1 MKLRPRL
8 RAYLLHPERPVPAA
22 SLCLERLILC
32 PVPRSFAAYF
42 FLRMATSSRKKSAV
56 PALVI
61 NPEPTVTP
69 EPEPAPAPRKVAK
82 ARKAAAPK
90 PNAPAPAAPDASRT
104 GATATDN
111 RPTAEAGSPTE
122 APADRLNQIFE
133 GLKQKSTAKQAI
145 YRNTQAAFD
154 CLRLVSQE
162 LVVELSRKL
171 TPLDSSVVIEYRS
184 INDMEFHIRFSGD
197 LLVFVMHSNIVTFP
211 DDYGPM
217 SSKYVEVDFRRRF
230 FGHIMAYNFMADSIK
245 YQRLND
251 PGYLVGRLLV
261 NIDNHYFLEGV
272 QQLELPDNDMSDNR
286 ITPETMR
293 LFVESAMIAAV
304 NNDLI
309 APPLPEIQ
317 KISVKQK
324 LENQQVSRGSKVGF
338 SFSNEQ
344 VF

>member
-1 MKLRPRL
+1 MAKSSSKKEV
-8 RAYLLHPERPVPAA
+8 APE
-22 SLCLERLILC
+22 
-32 PVPRSFAAYF
+32 SFAPSE
-42 FLRMATSSRKKSAV
+42 TTAV
-56 PALVI
+56 P
-61 NPEPTVTP
+61 NQQ
-69 EPEPAPAPRKVAK
+69 
-82 ARKAAAPK
+82 
-90 PNAPAPAAPDASRT
+90 PAPAAPAKKKAAKPRKQAAPKT
-104 GATATDN
+104 EAATPAAPETGHRGATATN
-111 RPTAEAGSPTE
+111 NEPTAEAGSPVA
-122 APADRLNQIFE
+122 APADRLDQIFE
-133 GLKQKSTAKQAI
+133 GLKQKSVAKQAI

-171 TPLDSSVVIEYRS
+171 TPLDSSVIIEYRPV
-184 INDMEFHIRFSGD
+184 NDMEFHIKFSGD

-217 SSKYVEVDFRRRF
+217 PSKYVEADFRRRF

-261 NIDNHYFLEGV
+261 NIENHYFLEGV
-272 QQLELPDNDMSDNR
+272 QQLELPDNDMSDNIISR
-286 ITPETMR
+286 ETMR

-304 NNDLI
+304 NNDLV
-309 APPLPEIQ
+309 APLLPEIQ

-338 SFSNEQ
+338 SFSAQQ
-344 VF
+344 VGF

>member
-1 MKLRPRL
+1 MAKSSSKKG
-8 RAYLLHPERPVPAA
+8 AEPE
-22 SLCLERLILC
+22 
-32 PVPRSFAAYF
+32 SFAPSETA
-42 FLRMATSSRKKSAV
+42 AV
-56 PALVI
+56 PQQ
-61 NPEPTVTP
+61 
-69 EPEPAPAPRKVAK
+69 EPAPTAPVKKKTTKPRKE
-82 ARKAAAPK
+82 AAPK
-90 PNAPAPAAPDASRT
+90 TAAVPPTAPDTGHR
-104 GATATDN
+104 GATATN
-111 RPTAEAGSPTE
+111 NEPTAEAGSPVA
-122 APADRLNQIFE
+122 APADRLDQIFE
-133 GLKQKSTAKQAI
+133 GLKQKSVAKQAI

-184 INDMEFHIRFSGD
+184 INDMEFHIKFSGD
-197 LLVFVMHSNIVTFP
+197 LLVFVMHSNVVTFP

-217 SSKYVEVDFRRRF
+217 PSKYVEADFRRRF

-261 NIDNHYFLEGV
+261 NIENHYFLEGV
-272 QQLELPDNDMSDNR
+272 QQLELPDNDMSDNP
-286 ITPETMR
+286 ITPEAMR

-309 APPLPEIQ
+309 APLLPEIQ

-324 LENQQVSRGSKVGF
+324 VENQQVSRGSKVGF
-338 SFSNEQ
+338 SFSHQQPYEA
-344 VF
+344 

>member
-1 MKLRPRL
+1 MAKSSTKKTAAPALYTPESPMLPTEMPPAVPPRKKPARPARPSKL
-8 RAYLLHPERPVPAA
+8 AV
-22 SLCLERLILC
+22 
-32 PVPRSFAAYF
+32 
-42 FLRMATSSRKKSAV
+42 ATSS
-56 PALVI
+56 
-61 NPEPTVTP
+61 N
-69 EPEPAPAPRKVAK
+69 
-82 ARKAAAPK
+82 
-90 PNAPAPAAPDASRT
+90 PAPAAASEPAHS
-104 GATATDN
+104 GATATNN
-111 RPTAEAGSPTE
+111 RPTSEAGSPTE

-145 YRNTQAAFD
+145 YRNTLAAFD
-154 CLRLVSQE
+154 CLRIVSQE
-162 LVVELSRKL
+162 LVLELTHKL

-217 SSKYVEVDFRRRF
+217 PSKYVETDFRRRF

-261 NIDNHYFLEGV
+261 NIENHYYLEGV
-272 QQLELPDNDMSDNR
+272 QQLELPDNDMSDNL
-286 ITPETMR
+286 ICPETMR

-338 SFSNEQ
+338 SFSAQQPQ

>member
-1 MKLRPRL
+1 MAKSPSKKGADPGLFTTTET
-8 RAYLLHPERPVPAA
+8 AGAPAG
-22 SLCLERLILC
+22 
-32 PVPRSFAAYF
+32 
-42 FLRMATSSRKKSAV
+42 
-56 PALVI
+56 PAQ
-61 NPEPTVTP
+61 PEPP
-69 EPEPAPAPRKVAK
+69 LAPKKK
-82 ARKAAAPK
+82 ARGRVKTAKAAADAAADAV
-90 PNAPAPAAPDASRT
+90 APATPAEASAAHS

-122 APADRLNQIFE
+122 APADRLNQIFD

-171 TPLDSSVVIEYRS
+171 TPLDSSVVIEYRP
-184 INDMEFHIRFSGD
+184 INGMEFHIRFSGD

-217 SSKYVEVDFRRRF
+217 PSKYVEEDFRRRF

-261 NIDNHYFLEGV
+261 NINSHYFLEGV
-272 QQLELPDNDMSDNR
+272 QQLELPDNDMSDNPV
-286 ITPETMR
+286 TSESMR

-338 SFSNEQ
+338 SFSSEQ
-344 VF
+344 AL

>member
-1 MKLRPRL
+1 MAQSPSKKKADSARSI
-8 RAYLLHPERPVPAA
+8 AAPVPAPLPVELPPLLPPA
-22 SLCLERLILC
+22 KKMARPAKPRAAAKAKPAADTVQAV
-32 PVPRSFAAYF
+32 PVPSHR
-42 FLRMATSSRKKSAV
+42 
-56 PALVI
+56 
-61 NPEPTVTP
+61 
-69 EPEPAPAPRKVAK
+69 
-82 ARKAAAPK
+82 
-90 PNAPAPAAPDASRT
+90 
-104 GATATDN
+104 GATATNDQ
-111 RPTAEAGSPTE
+111 PTAEAGSPTK
-122 APADRLNQIFE
+122 APADRLDQIFE

-145 YRNTQAAFD
+145 YRNTLAAFD

-162 LVVELSRKL
+162 LVVELTRKL

-217 SSKYVEVDFRRRF
+217 PSKYVEADFRRRF

-261 NIDNHYFLEGV
+261 NIDEHYFLEGV
-272 QQLELPDNDMSDNR
+272 QQLELPDNDMSDNL
-286 ITPETMR
+286 ISPASMR

-324 LENQQVSRGSKVGF
+324 IENQQVSRGSKVGF
-338 SFSNEQ
+338 SFSAEQ
-344 VF
+344 MF

>member
-1 MKLRPRL
+1 
-8 RAYLLHPERPVPAA
+8 
-22 SLCLERLILC
+22 
-32 PVPRSFAAYF
+32 
-42 FLRMATSSRKKSAV
+42 MAKSSPKKSTASG
-56 PALVI
+56 LLI
-61 NPEPTVTP
+61 NPAPVATP
-69 EPEPAPAPRKVAK
+69 EPKPASARRKPAK
-82 ARKAAAPK
+82 AAKSSKAAAEN
-90 PNAPAPAAPDASRT
+90 PNAPVPVVSETGHT
-104 GATATDN
+104 GATATNN

-162 LVVELSRKL
+162 LVLELSHKL

-217 SSKYVEVDFRRRF
+217 PSKYVEADFRRRF

-261 NIDNHYFLEGV
+261 NINNHYFLEGV
-272 QQLELPDNDMSDNR
+272 QQLELPDNDMSDNPV
-286 ITPETMR
+286 TPESMR

-338 SFSNEQ
+338 SFSAEQ
-344 VF
+344 MF

>member
-1 MKLRPRL
+1 MAKSPSKKK
-8 RAYLLHPERPVPAA
+8 PVPEQLA
-22 SLCLERLILC
+22 SAPVAPQLPAELPP
-32 PVPRSFAAYF
+32 PVPP
-42 FLRMATSSRKKSAV
+42 RKK
-56 PALVI
+56 PAR
-61 NPEPTVTP
+61 PAKS
-69 EPEPAPAPRKVAK
+69 EPETAK
-82 ARKAAAPK
+82 ARPK
-90 PNAPAPAAPDASRT
+90 TREAPAAPVPGALPAPAHL
-104 GATATDN
+104 GATATNN
-111 RPTAEAGSPTE
+111 RPTAAAGFPT
-122 APADRLNQIFE
+122 APPADRLNQIFE

-145 YRNTQAAFD
+145 YRNTLAAFD
-154 CLRLVSQE
+154 CLRIVSQE
-162 LVVELSRKL
+162 LVLELTHKL

-197 LLVFVMHSNIVTFP
+197 LLVFIMHSNIVTFP

-217 SSKYVEVDFRRRF
+217 PSKYVEEDFRRRF

-261 NIDNHYFLEGV
+261 NIENHYYLEGV
-272 QQLELPDNDMSDNR
+272 QQLELPDNDMSDNI
-286 ITPETMR
+286 ITPETMK

-338 SFSNEQ
+338 SFSAEQ
-344 VF
+344 SQAF

>member
-1 MKLRPRL
+1 M
-8 RAYLLHPERPVPAA
+8 PALA
-22 SLCLERLILC
+22 TRFRVVITGGVI
-32 PVPRSFAAYF
+32 PP
-42 FLRMATSSRKKSAV
+42 LRMPKS
-56 PALVI
+56 
-61 NPEPTVTP
+61 PTPNKVET
-69 EPEPAPAPRKVAK
+69 ELLTQTEAPATPASPQPSPTSAPKKKTSKTVKVASVL
-82 ARKAAAPK
+82 ATP
-90 PNAPAPAAPDASRT
+90 PGSSS
-104 GATATDN
+104 GATTTDD
-111 RPTAEAGSPTE
+111 RPTAEAGSPIE
-122 APADRLNQIFE
+122 APADRLDEIFD
-133 GLKQKSTAKQAI
+133 GLKQKSAAKQAI
-145 YRNTQAAFD
+145 FRNTQAAFD

-162 LVVELSRKL
+162 LVVELTRRL
-171 TPLDSSVVIEYRS
+171 TPLDSSVMIEYRS
-184 INDMEFHIRFSGD
+184 INDMEYHIRFSGD
-197 LLVFVMHSNIVTFP
+197 LLVFIMHSNIVTFA

-217 SSKYVEVDFRRRF
+217 PSKYVEADFRRRF

-272 QQLELPDNDMSDNR
+272 QQLELPENDMADNP
-286 ITPETMR
+286 ITPKARR

-344 VF
+344 LM

>member
-1 MKLRPRL
+1 MAKSSSKKS
-8 RAYLLHPERPVPAA
+8 AAPELFTTTETAGSPPTSANPEPVPA
-22 SLCLERLILC
+22 
-32 PVPRSFAAYF
+32 PKKAAK
-42 FLRMATSSRKKSAV
+42 SR
-56 PALVI
+56 
-61 NPEPTVTP
+61 
-69 EPEPAPAPRKVAK
+69 RKVAK
-82 ARKAAAPK
+82 PGAAEAAP
-90 PNAPAPAAPDASRT
+90 ATPADALSAHS

-217 SSKYVEVDFRRRF
+217 PSKYVEEDFRRRF

-261 NIDNHYFLEGV
+261 NINSHYFLEGV
-272 QQLELPDNDMSDNR
+272 QQLELPDNDMSDNL
-286 ITPETMR
+286 ITPEMMK

-338 SFSNEQ
+338 SFSAQ
-344 VF
+344 QTL

>member
-1 MKLRPRL
+1 M
-8 RAYLLHPERPVPAA
+8 
-22 SLCLERLILC
+22 
-32 PVPRSFAAYF
+32 
-42 FLRMATSSRKKSAV
+42 
-56 PALVI
+56 
-61 NPEPTVTP
+61 
-69 EPEPAPAPRKVAK
+69 
-82 ARKAAAPK
+82 
-90 PNAPAPAAPDASRT
+90 
-104 GATATDN
+104 
-111 RPTAEAGSPTE
+111 
-122 APADRLNQIFE
+122 
-133 GLKQKSTAKQAI
+133 
-145 YRNTQAAFD
+145 AAFD

-162 LVVELSRKL
+162 LVVELTRKL
-171 TPLDSSVVIEYRS
+171 TPLDSSVVIDYRS

-197 LLVFVMHSNIVTFP
+197 LLIFVMHSNVVTFP

-217 SSKYVEVDFRRRF
+217 PSAYVAKDFRRRF

-272 QQLELPDNDMSDNR
+272 QQLELPDNDMSDNPV
-286 ITPETMR
+286 TPDAMR

-309 APPLPEIQ
+309 APGLPEIQ

-338 SFSNEQ
+338 SFSNQQSFE
-344 VF
+344 

>member
-1 MKLRPRL
+1 MAKSPIKKI
-8 RAYLLHPERPVPAA
+8 AAPELFTPELP
-22 SLCLERLILC
+22 
-32 PVPRSFAAYF
+32 P
-42 FLRMATSSRKKSAV
+42 AV
-56 PALVI
+56 PADLPPAV
-61 NPEPTVTP
+61 PARQKPVRSRKPVAPASDPGATP
-69 EPEPAPAPRKVAK
+69 EPAH
-82 ARKAAAPK
+82 
-90 PNAPAPAAPDASRT
+90 S

-111 RPTAEAGSPTE
+111 CPTAEAGSPTE

-171 TPLDSSVVIEYRS
+171 TPLDSSVAIEYHS

-197 LLVFVMHSNIVTFP
+197 LLVFVMHSNVVTFP

-217 SSKYVEVDFRRRF
+217 PSKYVEMDFRRRF

-251 PGYLVGRLLV
+251 PGYLVGRLFV
-261 NIDNHYFLEGV
+261 NINNHYFLEGV
-272 QQLELPDNDMSDNR
+272 QQLELPENDMSDNL
-286 ITPETMR
+286 ITPDTMK

-338 SFSNEQ
+338 SFSAQ
-344 VF
+344 QPQLF

>member
-1 MKLRPRL
+1 
-8 RAYLLHPERPVPAA
+8 
-22 SLCLERLILC
+22 
-32 PVPRSFAAYF
+32 
-42 FLRMATSSRKKSAV
+42 MAKSSRKT
-56 PALVI
+56 PAPELFA
-61 NPEPTVTP
+61 PTEPT
-69 EPEPAPAPRKVAK
+69 EPT
-82 ARKAAAPK
+82 
-90 PNAPAPAAPDASRT
+90 APAPAAVPIAEPAAPPARKKAAKVKASKPASEAPAAAAEPAGAEPSPS

-111 RPTAEAGSPTE
+111 LPTAEAGSPIA
-122 APADRLNQIFE
+122 APADRLAQIFD
-133 GLKQKSTAKQAI
+133 GLKQKSSAKQAI
-145 YRNTQAAFD
+145 FRNTQAAFD
-154 CLRLVSQE
+154 CLRQVSQE

-184 INDMEFHIRFSGD
+184 INDMEFHIKFSGD
-197 LLVFVMHSNIVTFP
+197 LLVFVMHSNVVTFA

-217 SSKYVEVDFRRRF
+217 PSAYVAQDFLRRF

-261 NIDNHYFLEGV
+261 NINSHYYLEGV
-272 QQLELPDNDMSDNR
+272 QQLELPNNDMSDNQ
-286 ITPETMR
+286 ITSDAMR

-338 SFSNEQ
+338 SFSAQELA
-344 VF
+344 F

>member
-1 MKLRPRL
+1 MAKKITPIPLSTKVFSPV
-8 RAYLLHPERPVPAA
+8 AVPPVPIE
-22 SLCLERLILC
+22 LPP
-32 PVPRSFAAYF
+32 PVPPRKRPARPIQPA
-42 FLRMATSSRKKSAV
+42 RTKPAPPTKATSAD
-56 PALVI
+56 A
-61 NPEPTVTP
+61 
-69 EPEPAPAPRKVAK
+69 AK
-82 ARKAAAPK
+82 AKSVADSLAH
-90 PNAPAPAAPDASRT
+90 S

-111 RPTAEAGSPTE
+111 RPTAEAGSPIQ
-122 APADRLNQIFE
+122 APADRLNQIFD

-145 YRNTQAAFD
+145 YRNTLAAFD

-162 LVVELSRKL
+162 LVLELTRKL

-197 LLVFVMHSNIVTFP
+197 LLVFVLHSNIVTFP

-217 SSKYVEVDFRRRF
+217 PSKYVETDFRRRF

-251 PGYLVGRLLV
+251 PGYLVGRLLI
-261 NIDNHYFLEGV
+261 NIENHYYLEGV
-272 QQLELPDNDMSDNR
+272 QQLELPNNDMIDNV
-286 ITPETMR
+286 ITPEMMK

-338 SFSNEQ
+338 SFSAEQ

>member
-1 MKLRPRL
+1 
-8 RAYLLHPERPVPAA
+8 
-22 SLCLERLILC
+22 
-32 PVPRSFAAYF
+32 
-42 FLRMATSSRKKSAV
+42 MAKPIPKK
-56 PALVI
+56 
-61 NPEPTVTP
+61 
-69 EPEPAPAPRKVAK
+69 
-82 ARKAAAPK
+82 
-90 PNAPAPAAPDASRT
+90 PAAPELFTAEPAVEQAIASAKPAAPVRKKASKAAT
-104 GATATDN
+104 EVGPAANLSGATATDN
-111 RPTAEAGSPTE
+111 RPTAQAGSPT
-122 APADRLNQIFE
+122 APPADRLDQIFD
-133 GLKQKSTAKQAI
+133 GLKQKSAAKQAI

-162 LVVELSRKL
+162 LVLELTRKL
-171 TPLDSSVVIEYRS
+171 TPLDSSVLIEYRS

-217 SSKYVEVDFRRRF
+217 PGKYVEADFRRRF

-261 NIDNHYFLEGV
+261 NIENRYFLEGV
-272 QQLELPDNDMSDNR
+272 QQLELPENDMSDNP
-286 ITPETMR
+286 ITPEAMR

-344 VF
+344 LSAG

>member
-1 MKLRPRL
+1 
-8 RAYLLHPERPVPAA
+8 
-22 SLCLERLILC
+22 
-32 PVPRSFAAYF
+32 
-42 FLRMATSSRKKSAV
+42 MAKSSPKKSTASE
-56 PALVI
+56 LLI
-61 NPEPTVTP
+61 NPEPTTAP
-69 EPEPAPAPRKVAK
+69 KSAPAPRKTAK
-82 ARKAAAPK
+82 APKASKAAAAK
-90 PNAPAPAAPDASRT
+90 PGAPTPAAPETGHT
-104 GATATDN
+104 GATATN
-111 RPTAEAGSPTE
+111 NHPTAAAGSPTE

-162 LVVELSRKL
+162 LVLELSRKL

-197 LLVFVMHSNIVTFP
+197 LLVFIMHSNIVTFP

-217 SSKYVEVDFRRRF
+217 PSKYVEADFRRRF

-261 NIDNHYFLEGV
+261 NINNHYFLEGV
-272 QQLELPDNDMSDNR
+272 QQLELPDNDMSDNPV
-286 ITPETMR
+286 TPESMR

-338 SFSNEQ
+338 SFSAQ
-344 VF
+344 QAL